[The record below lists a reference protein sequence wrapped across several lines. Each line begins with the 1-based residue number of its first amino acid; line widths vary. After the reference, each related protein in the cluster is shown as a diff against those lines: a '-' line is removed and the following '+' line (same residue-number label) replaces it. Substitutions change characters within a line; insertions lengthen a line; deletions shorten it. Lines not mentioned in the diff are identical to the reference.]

1 MYLLKIQTRTVV
13 TYIKLE
19 ELIKVL
25 IDIKD
30 ITEKQAYWKTIFS
43 YLNKD

>member
-1 MYLLKIQTRTVV
+1 MYLLKIQIRTVI

-25 IDIKD
+25 IDTKD
-30 ITEKQAYWKTIFS
+30 ITEKQAY
-43 YLNKD
+43 

>member
-1 MYLLKIQTRTVV
+1 MYLLKIQIRTVI

-25 IDIKD
+25 IDTKD
-30 ITEKQAYWKTIFS
+30 ITEKQAYWKTVLS
-43 YLNKD
+43 YPNKD